1 VVVEPIESQV
11 QRKWWT
17 ASFHAAPGRESLAPG
32 AFRFLFELFTCVFP
46 RISFAFLAAG
56 RPEAFDLSAV
66 ND

>member
-32 AFRFLFELFTCVFP
+32 AFSLLFELFACVFP
-46 RISFAFLAAG
+46 RIPSHFWLPDAQKPLIY
-56 RPEAFDLSAV
+56 PP
-66 ND
+66 